1 MDAPAR
7 TPLSRPQILQAALDY
22 VDEFGLDA
30 MSMHKL
36 GARLG
41 VQAMSLYNHVEDKA
55 DLLNGMVELLWSEM
69 AATEE
74 APDWRA
80 RLRSMARRIRGTM
93 RAHPAAASLA
103 MTRPILPVGALR
115 IFKSHLEALE
125 EAGFERSRAVETVR
139 AIAGY
144 AFGAALN
151 ECYWSCTEAAR
162 TNQLAWLRQVSRMLP
177 SDVPDDLLQ
186 VAMEVCGECDLDRSF
201 EHGLDLMV
209 KGLEAGGDPVLRGA
223 RRRVGVVD
231 QVLDAA
237 ADGRGMPHLLQ
248 PVRTTTRDA
257 GEPKGSG
264 RSPVRRRDP
273 R

>member
-7 TPLSRPQILQAALDY
+7 TPLSRRQIAQAALDY

-151 ECYWSCTEAAR
+151 ECYWSCTAAAR

-209 KGLEAGGDPVLRGA
+209 KGLEAGGDPVSRGA

-231 QVLDAA
+231 QVLDSA

-257 GEPKGSG
+257 GEPKGLG